1 METQLGMNHL
11 NPPRKF
17 AIEIF
22 IQSKKTAHITLQF
35 LSSRGRPGLGPG
47 GRGAGRDRREDQE
60 ARQDPVLPE
69 EVAAHHMG
77 HLHGRT
83 RVRGQQQQQQ
93 PQRRWRRL
101 VDTGSARPAQVQLGR
116 LLAGRRA

>member
-1 METQLGMNHL
+1 METHLGMNYL
-11 NPPRKF
+11 NPPGKA

-69 EVAAHHMG
+69 EVAAHHVG
-77 HLHGRT
+77 HFHGHT
-83 RVRGQQQQQQ
+83 RARGQQQQQ
-93 PQRRWRRL
+93 PQRRRL
-101 VDTGSARPAQVQLGR
+101 VDAGPARPAQIQLGR
-116 LLAGRRA
+116 VPAGRRA